1 MTLSDFFPSF
11 VKATLLGM
19 TSVLGFYF
27 LAAFFRVDFVVQ
39 PLGGPIPVI
48 AFLVLSLLAGV
59 GAWVMSWLLA
69 NRAKTPRTTGQIIAW
84 VVLVGSIAG
93 PLASSTNGMTIFW
106 LMATHFA
113 IGVPLLMAMRA
124 ELPETR

>member
-1 MTLSDFFPSF
+1 MTLSDLFPSF

-27 LAAFFRVDFVVQ
+27 LAAFFRVDFTVQ
-39 PLGGPIPVI
+39 TIGAPVPVI
-48 AFLVLSLLAGV
+48 AFLIFSLLGGV
-59 GAWVMSWLLA
+59 GAWLVSWQLA

-84 VVLVGSIAG
+84 VVLVGSIVT
-93 PLASSTNGMTIFW
+93 PLAGTANPLTIFW

-113 IGVPLLMAMRA
+113 IGVPLIMAMRA

>member
-1 MTLSDFFPSF
+1 MTLSDLFPSF

-27 LAAFFRVDFVVQ
+27 VGVFLQVDYTVQ
-39 PLGGPIPVI
+39 TLGQPIPVI
-48 AFLVLSLLAGV
+48 AFLILSLVGGV
-59 GAWVMSWLLA
+59 GAWVVSWLLS

-84 VVLVGSIAG
+84 VALIGSIVA
-93 PLASSTNGMTIFW
+93 PLSGTSNGLTIFW
-106 LMATHFA
+106 LMVTHFA
-113 IGVPLLMAMRA
+113 IGVPLIMAMRA

>member
-1 MTLSDFFPSF
+1 MTLSDIFPSF

-27 LAAFFRVDFVVQ
+27 LAAFFRVDFTVQ

-48 AFLVLSLLAGV
+48 AFLLLSLLAGA
-59 GAWVMSWLLA
+59 GAWVISWQLA
-69 NRAKTPRTTGQIIAW
+69 NRAPTPRSTGQIIAW

-93 PLASSTNGMTIFW
+93 PLSSTSSGLTIFW

-113 IGVPLLMAMRA
+113 IAVPLIMAMRA